1 MPWPLHPLGFV
12 VSASII
18 SSQAWFSIFIG
29 SVVKAAVLK
38 YGGIK
43 LYHTVRPMFLG
54 FILGQ
59 ISCAAFWLVVDI
71 LTGSEGSRVSVFTH
85 HY

>member
-1 MPWPLHPLGFV
+1 MVAPRPPPTHTHDDGRLFCAELLLN
-12 VSASII
+12 SY
-18 SSQAWFSIFIG
+18 
-29 SVVKAAVLK
+29 VLK

-59 ISCAAFWLVVDI
+59 ISCAAFWLAVDI